1 MSSKKISLEDDIS
14 IRNLMGKYQWLV
26 DGGDEEGWASLF
38 TEDGGFIGGLPE
50 PHRGHKE
57 LKKIPAL
64 VRDMYQDKMR
74 HLTGSFWTE
83 YGASKDEAYA
93 RYYALVTT
101 WLKDEG
107 PQFFQM
113 SLCTV
118 HLVRINGEWKIKA
131 NNVKNLKE

>member
-1 MSSKKISLEDDIS
+1 MSSKTISLEDDLA

-26 DGGDEEGWASLF
+26 DGGSDDWVNCF
-38 TEDGGFIGGLPE
+38 TPDGGFVGGLPE
-50 PHRGHKE
+50 PYHGHARLKE
-57 LKKIPAL
+57 IPKL
-64 VRDMYQDKMR
+64 VREHYQDKMR
-74 HLTGSFWTE
+74 HHIGSFWTE
-83 YGASKDEAYA
+83 YGNTKDEAYA

-101 WLKDEG
+101 WMKDQG

-118 HLVRINGEWKIKA
+118 HLVRVNSEWKIKT